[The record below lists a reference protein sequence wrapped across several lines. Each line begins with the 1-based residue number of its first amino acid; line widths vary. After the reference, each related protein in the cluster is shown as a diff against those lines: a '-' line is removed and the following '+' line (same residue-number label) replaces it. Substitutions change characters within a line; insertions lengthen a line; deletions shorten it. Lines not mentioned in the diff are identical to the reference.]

1 MKTIVITDKD
11 KKTEY
16 IIISHKFKG
25 LKNIIVS
32 GGKIYQLPCQ
42 VGKKSFKLKEIVK
55 KRYYYWI
62 ESKAYSEKKL
72 KELIYKRKDKII
84 LREEYFYPWEI

>member
-42 VGKKSFKLKEIVK
+42 VGKNL
-55 KRYYYWI
+55 
-62 ESKAYSEKKL
+62 L
-72 KELIYKRKDKII
+72 N
-84 LREEYFYPWEI
+84 